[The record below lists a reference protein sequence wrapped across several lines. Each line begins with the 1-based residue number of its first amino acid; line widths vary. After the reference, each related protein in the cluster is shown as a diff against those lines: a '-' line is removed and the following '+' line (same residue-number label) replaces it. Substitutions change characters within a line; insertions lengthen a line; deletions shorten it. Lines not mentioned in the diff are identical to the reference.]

1 MASSERPATRASDET
16 TLNGSDSD
24 TASQREQQTQLE
36 ELYQFI
42 HDRISLTSSGAQW
55 PPRSDAEKAF
65 EDAVS
70 RETLFATVEAFI
82 ERQGPSIMEAQPD
95 ELMRSLHDFLAGLG
109 TQPMTITVSSIVED
123 MKDRIERQ
131 QQIGTHQLRWTSG
144 ADFETALEEFCLAQ
158 HCWNYSPGRYP
169 TVEVKFST
177 LARTRR
183 DHRIML
189 HLHYSWNPPVINF
202 NDLQNVVAETQCF
215 TLKPTLSAHRPFS
228 SMSSVEIEYFAGPS
242 GDWLHWID
250 EDKCFRGRVPSVM
263 ASQIGAQRQDVFTM
277 PLELS
282 AKVTKHYLGGVRH
295 ETFMRCAMPLTVK
308 RRPDACDQLAGDQS
322 LPSPLRGLILSKRTA
337 RQNTSMRMRDFEGR
351 MLRDMQLEDLSPCAS
366 PRSEAAEQSIGTFAE
381 RPGTVMRT
389 PPRFTT
395 HINRRGELGDASDE
409 GSPLKSPVAEDITL
423 DCPRSLNIFD
433 FPPVGVFLVAGC
445 GADLLINI
453 CLTILGF
460 FPGHIHAFY
469 VEYVYFHRKELAERG
484 VFEQRDAPGVFSKKA
499 NTGGYAGR
507 GVEGGVVPPPP
518 PPAQQGHYDA
528 GPVHGQG
535 VPPPPAYAKT

>member
-1 MASSERPATRASDET
+1 
-16 TLNGSDSD
+16 
-24 TASQREQQTQLE
+24 
-36 ELYQFI
+36 
-42 HDRISLTSSGAQW
+42 
-55 PPRSDAEKAF
+55 
-65 EDAVS
+65 
-70 RETLFATVEAFI
+70 
-82 ERQGPSIMEAQPD
+82 MEAQPD

-109 TQPMTITVSSIVED
+109 TQPMTITISSIVED

-131 QQIGTHQLRWTSG
+131 QQIGNHQLRWTSG

-169 TVEVKFST
+169 TVEVNFST

-183 DHRIML
+183 DNRIML
-189 HLHYSWNPPVINF
+189 HLHYSWNPPVISF

-215 TLKPTLSAHRPFS
+215 TLKPTISAHRPFS

-263 ASQIGAQRQDVFTM
+263 ASHMGAQRQDVFTM

-282 AKVTKHYLGGVRH
+282 AKVTKHYLDVVRH

-322 LPSPLRGLILSKRTA
+322 LPSPLRGLISSKRTA
-337 RQNTSMRMRDFEGR
+337 RQTPSVRMRDLEKR
-351 MLRDMQLEDLSPCAS
+351 MIRDMQLENSSPFAS
-366 PRSEAAEQSIGTFAE
+366 PRSEAAEQSMGNLAE
-381 RPGTVMRT
+381 RPRTVMRT

-409 GSPLKSPVAEDITL
+409 GSPLKSPVAEDIAL

-433 FPPVGVFLVAGC
+433 CMEV
-445 GADLLINI
+445 
-453 CLTILGF
+453 
-460 FPGHIHAFY
+460 
-469 VEYVYFHRKELAERG
+469 
-484 VFEQRDAPGVFSKKA
+484 
-499 NTGGYAGR
+499 
-507 GVEGGVVPPPP
+507 
-518 PPAQQGHYDA
+518 
-528 GPVHGQG
+528 
-535 VPPPPAYAKT
+535 